1 MKEGSSACLVSRP
14 ATKDVASPAGSD
26 PGIGSEDSGSL
37 SHLQRL
43 QDLELEAASLAVLA
57 RRLSLALGV
66 LLILSGILVT
76 AVTEIAL
83 PGVLAPVGLLAT
95 GVSLIRF
102 GGRVPDPS
110 IMLARTGV

>member
-1 MKEGSSACLVSRP
+1 
-14 ATKDVASPAGSD
+14 
-26 PGIGSEDSGSL
+26 
-37 SHLQRL
+37 
-43 QDLELEAASLAVLA
+43 
-57 RRLSLALGV
+57 

-95 GVSLIRF
+95 GISLIRF